1 MNTPSSITAF
11 MIEIWQNKLCL
22 YNIII
27 MCKSAKLG
35 TKLGTKSCETK

>member
-27 MCKSAKLG
+27 MCKSAKLWH
-35 TKLGTKSCETK
+35 KIRHKIV